1 MAVEGLAYRFT
12 RQENG
17 ISSFLGPIGRD
28 ETFFP
33 VSVWLRF
40 PHRGLTHLQGR
51 ETMIPRYATPEMSA
65 IWSDDN
71 KFRLWQEVETVVCE
85 VRADRGEIPA
95 DAAREIRDKGSFDTE
110 RVLEIE
116 NTVQHDVIAFLTNM
130 AEYIGPA
137 SRFVHQGMTSSDL
150 LDTAFAL
157 QIREAGGVL
166 RAALIALLD
175 ATEATARKHQNTVM
189 IGRSH
194 GIHAEPTTF
203 GLKLMVY
210 WSALRRGL
218 IRLDAA
224 QQEIGYGQ
232 ISGAVG
238 TIAHLDPAVEAE
250 TMERLGLRVAEA
262 STQILQR
269 DRHAAW
275 LAAVALIG
283 ATIEQMAVEIR
294 NLQRTDV
301 HEVEEPF
308 GKGQKGSSAMP
319 HKKNPIV
326 SEKLTGM
333 ARLLR
338 SYSHTALENVALW
351 HERDISHSSV
361 ERIIFP
367 DACHTLHHMLKKM
380 EWLMAGLVVYPQNM
394 QRNLE
399 KVRGMYYSQSVLLA
413 LTEKGVTREDAYAR
427 VQHCAMRVWD
437 EDLPL
442 REALAQ
448 DADITA
454 QLDEAE
460 LDRCFDL
467 KYQLRNVP
475 VIFERTLAL
484 KDW

>member
-1 MAVEGLAYRFT
+1 
-12 RQENG
+12 
-17 ISSFLGPIGRD
+17 
-28 ETFFP
+28 
-33 VSVWLRF
+33 
-40 PHRGLTHLQGR
+40 
-51 ETMIPRYATPEMSA
+51 MIPVRRDLAFGPFIERCQPMIDRYASPEMTA
-65 IWSDDN
+65 IWSDEN
-71 KFRLWQEVETVVCE
+71 RFRLWQEVETVVCE
-85 VRADRGEIPA
+85 VRADRGEIPPS
-95 DAAREIRDKGSFDTE
+95 AAASIRAKGNFETA

-130 AEYIGPA
+130 AEYIGPD

-157 QIREAGGVL
+157 QIREAGVVL
-166 RAALIALLD
+166 RASLIKLLD
-175 ATEATARKHQNTVM
+175 TVETRALEHRDTVM

-218 IRLDAA
+218 VRLDAA
-224 QQEIGYGQ
+224 QLEIGYGK

-238 TIAHLDPAVEAE
+238 TIAHLDPEVETE
-250 TMERLGLRVAEA
+250 TMKRLGLKVAEA
-262 STQILQR
+262 STQVVQR

-275 LAAVALIG
+275 LSAVAVLG

-301 HEVEEPF
+301 HEVEESF

-338 SYSHTALENVALW
+338 GYAHTALENVALW

-367 DACHTLHHMLKKM
+367 DASHTLQHMLVKM
-380 EWLMAGLVVYPQNM
+380 EWLIRGLVVYPDNM
-394 QRNLE
+394 RRNMD
-399 KVRGMYYSQSVLLA
+399 KVRGMYFSQPVLLA
-413 LTEKGVTREDAYAR
+413 LTEAGVSREEAYAQ
-427 VQHCAMRVWD
+427 VQKSAMRVWD
-437 EDLPL
+437 EDISL
-442 REALAQ
+442 REALGQNAE
-448 DADITA
+448 ITSK
-454 QLDEAE
+454 LDEKD
-460 LDRCFDL
+460 LNRCFDL
-467 KYQLRNVP
+467 KHQLRNIP
-475 VIFERTLAL
+475 VIFERTLEL
-484 KDW
+484 KNW

>member
-1 MAVEGLAYRFT
+1 M
-12 RQENG
+12 
-17 ISSFLGPIGRD
+17 IS
-28 ETFFP
+28 
-33 VSVWLRF
+33 
-40 PHRGLTHLQGR
+40 
-51 ETMIPRYATPEMSA
+51 RYASPVMTA
-65 IWSDDN
+65 IWSDEN
-71 KFRLWQEVETVVCE
+71 RFKIWQEIETVVCE

-95 DAAREIRDKGSFDTE
+95 EAAREIRSRGNFDTA

-130 AEYIGPA
+130 AEYVGES

-157 QIREAGGVL
+157 QIREAGTVL
-166 RAALIALLD
+166 RAALIKLLD
-175 ATEATARKHQNTVM
+175 AVEAKALEHQNTVM

-210 WSALRRGL
+210 WSALERGL
-218 IRLDAA
+218 KRLDAA
-224 QQEIGYGQ
+224 QEEIGYGL

-238 TIAHLDPAVEAE
+238 TIAHLDPEVETE
-250 TMERLGLRVAEA
+250 TMKRLGLQADPA
-262 STQILQR
+262 STQIVQR

-275 LAAVALIG
+275 LNAVALIG

-338 SYSHTALENVALW
+338 GYSVTAMENVALW

-367 DACHTLHHMLKKM
+367 DASHTLMHMVTKM
-380 EWLMAGLVVYPQNM
+380 EWLIRGLVVYPENM
-394 QRNLE
+394 KRNMD
-399 KVRGMYYSQSVLLA
+399 KVRGMFFSQPVLLA
-413 LTEKGVTREDAYAR
+413 LTDAGVSREDAYAW
-427 VQHCAMRVWD
+427 VQRCAMRVWD
-437 EDLPL
+437 EDITL
-442 REALAQ
+442 RDSLGQ
-448 DADITA
+448 DEEICSRLTPEV
-454 QLDEAE
+454 LE
-460 LDRCFDL
+460 RCFDL
-467 KYQLRNVP
+467 EHQLRNVP
-475 VIFERTLAL
+475 VIFGRTLAI
-484 KDW
+484 KSW

>member
-1 MAVEGLAYRFT
+1 
-12 RQENG
+12 
-17 ISSFLGPIGRD
+17 
-28 ETFFP
+28 
-33 VSVWLRF
+33 
-40 PHRGLTHLQGR
+40 
-51 ETMIPRYATPEMSA
+51 MIERYASAQMTA

-71 KFRLWQEVETVVCE
+71 RFKLWREVETVVCE

-95 DAAREIRDKGSFDTE
+95 EAAAEIRAKGDFDTQ

-116 NTVQHDVIAFLTNM
+116 RTVQHDVIAFLTNM
-130 AEYIGPA
+130 AEYIGPS

-150 LDTAFAL
+150 LDTALAL
-157 QIREAGGVL
+157 QIQEAGQIL
-166 RAALIALLD
+166 RDSLVELLD
-175 ATEATARKHQNTVM
+175 AVELKAQEHKATIM

-210 WSALRRGL
+210 WSALERGL
-218 IRLDAA
+218 RRLDAA
-224 QQEIGYGQ
+224 QDEISYGQ

-238 TIAHLDPAVEAE
+238 TMAHLDPEVEAE
-250 TMERLGLRVAEA
+250 TMKRLGLEADPA
-262 STQILQR
+262 STQIVQR
-269 DRHAAW
+269 DRHANW
-275 LAAVALIG
+275 LQTVATLG

-301 HEVEEPF
+301 HEVEESF

-338 SYSHTALENVALW
+338 GYAVTGLENVALW

-367 DACHTLHHMLKKM
+367 DTCHTLHHMLTKM
-380 EWLMAGLVVYPQNM
+380 KWLIAGLVVYPDNM
-394 QRNLE
+394 LANME
-399 KVRGMYYSQSVLLA
+399 KVRGMYFSQPVLLA
-413 LTEKGVTREDAYAR
+413 LTEAGVSREDAYAQ
-427 VQHCAMRVWD
+427 VQRCAMRVWD
-437 EDLPL
+437 EGVPL

-448 DADITA
+448 DGDITGR
-454 QLDEAE
+454 LDDKVLE
-460 LDRCFDL
+460 RCFDL
-467 KYQLRNVP
+467 QHQLRNLP
-475 VIFERTLAL
+475 HIFQRTLAL
-484 KDW
+484 RDW

>member
-1 MAVEGLAYRFT
+1 
-12 RQENG
+12 
-17 ISSFLGPIGRD
+17 
-28 ETFFP
+28 
-33 VSVWLRF
+33 
-40 PHRGLTHLQGR
+40 
-51 ETMIPRYATPEMSA
+51 MIDRYASPEMTS
-65 IWSDDN
+65 IWSDEN
-71 KFRLWQEVETVVCE
+71 RFRLWQEVETVVCE
-85 VRADRGEIPA
+85 VRADRGEIPKE
-95 DAAREIRDKGSFDTE
+95 AAANIRAKGDFDTA

-130 AEYIGPA
+130 AEYIGPD

-150 LDTAFAL
+150 LDTALAL
-157 QIREAGGVL
+157 QIKEAGTVL
-166 RAALIALLD
+166 RASLIKLLD
-175 ATEATARKHQNTVM
+175 TVEAKAREHQSTVM

-203 GLKLMVY
+203 GLKLCVY

-224 QQEIGYGQ
+224 QLEIGYGQ

-238 TIAHLDPAVEAE
+238 TIAHLDPEVETE
-250 TMERLGLRVAEA
+250 TMKRLGLKVAEA
-262 STQILQR
+262 STQVVQR

-275 LAAVALIG
+275 LSAVAVLG

-301 HEVEEPF
+301 HEVEESF

-338 SYSHTALENVALW
+338 GYAHTALENVALW

-367 DACHTLHHMLKKM
+367 DASHTLHHMLKKM
-380 EWLMAGLVVYPQNM
+380 EWLIGGLVVYPENM
-394 QRNLE
+394 KRNME
-399 KVRGMYYSQSVLLA
+399 KVRGMYFSQPVLLA
-413 LTEKGVTREDAYAR
+413 LTDAGVSREEAYSW
-427 VQHCAMRVWD
+427 VQRCAMRVWD
-437 EDLPL
+437 EGVPL
-442 REALAQ
+442 REALGQ
-448 DADITA
+448 DGDITGK
-454 QLDEAE
+454 LDNAT

-467 KYQLRNVP
+467 KHQLRNVP
-475 VIFERTLAL
+475 IIFDRTLEL
-484 KDW
+484 KNW

>member
-1 MAVEGLAYRFT
+1 M
-12 RQENG
+12 
-17 ISSFLGPIGRD
+17 IS
-28 ETFFP
+28 
-33 VSVWLRF
+33 
-40 PHRGLTHLQGR
+40 
-51 ETMIPRYATPEMSA
+51 RYASAAMTA
-65 IWSDDN
+65 IWSDEN
-71 KFRLWQEVETVVCE
+71 RFRLWQEVETVVCE
-85 VRADRGEIPA
+85 VRADRGEIPQ
-95 DAAREIRDKGSFDTE
+95 AAAEEIRAKGSFETA

-130 AEYIGPA
+130 AEYIGPS

-150 LDTAFAL
+150 LDTALAL
-157 QIREAGGVL
+157 QIKEAGDIL
-166 RAALIALLD
+166 RAELIKLLD
-175 ATEATARKHQNTVM
+175 TVEAKAKEHQSTVM

-218 IRLDAA
+218 VRLDAA
-224 QQEIGYGQ
+224 QDEIGYGQ

-238 TIAHLDPAVEAE
+238 TIAHLDPEVETE
-250 TMERLGLRVAEA
+250 TMKRLGLKTAEA
-262 STQILQR
+262 STQVVQR

-275 LAAVALIG
+275 LSAVAVLG
-283 ATIEQMAVEIR
+283 ATIEQMAVEVR

-301 HEVEEPF
+301 HEVEESF

-338 SYSHTALENVALW
+338 GYAHTGMENVALW

-367 DACHTLHHMLKKM
+367 DASHTMHHMLNKM
-380 EWLMAGLVVYPQNM
+380 EWLIRGLVVYPENM
-394 QRNLE
+394 KRNMD
-399 KVRGMYYSQSVLLA
+399 KVRGMYFSQPVLLA
-413 LTEKGVTREDAYAR
+413 LTEVGVSREEAYAQ
-427 VQHCAMRVWD
+427 VQRCAMRVWD

-442 REALAQ
+442 REALGQ
-448 DADITA
+448 DEDIMGK
-454 QLDEAE
+454 LDDAT

-467 KYQLRNVP
+467 DHQLRNIP
-475 VIFERTLAL
+475 VIFDRTLKL
-484 KDW
+484 KNW

>member
-1 MAVEGLAYRFT
+1 M
-12 RQENG
+12 
-17 ISSFLGPIGRD
+17 IS
-28 ETFFP
+28 
-33 VSVWLRF
+33 
-40 PHRGLTHLQGR
+40 
-51 ETMIPRYATPEMSA
+51 RYASPEMTA
-65 IWSDDN
+65 IWSDEN
-71 KFRLWQEVETVVCE
+71 RFRIWQEIETVVCE
-85 VRADRGEIPA
+85 VRADRGEIPRE
-95 DAAREIRDKGSFDTE
+95 AANEIRAKGNFDTA

-130 AEYIGPA
+130 AEYIGPS

-157 QIREAGGVL
+157 QVRESGAVL
-166 RAALIALLD
+166 RASLIKLLD
-175 ATEATARKHQNTVM
+175 TVEAKALEHQDTVM

-218 IRLDAA
+218 VRLDAA
-224 QQEIGYGQ
+224 QEEIGYGQ

-238 TIAHLDPAVEAE
+238 TIAHLDPEVETE
-250 TMERLGLRVAEA
+250 TMKRLGLKAAEA
-262 STQILQR
+262 STQVVQR

-275 LAAVALIG
+275 LSAVALVG
-283 ATIEQMAVEIR
+283 ATIEQMAVEVR

-301 HEVEEPF
+301 HEVEESF

-338 SYSHTALENVALW
+338 GYAHTAMENVALW

-367 DACHTLHHMLKKM
+367 DASHTLHHMVSKM
-380 EWLMAGLVVYPQNM
+380 EWLIRGLVVYPENM
-394 QRNLE
+394 IHNME
-399 KVRGMYYSQSVLLA
+399 KVRGMYFSQPVLLA
-413 LTEKGVTREDAYAR
+413 LTEAGVSREDAYSQ
-427 VQHCAMRVWD
+427 VQRCAMRVWD
-437 EDLPL
+437 EDVSL
-442 REALAQ
+442 RDSLGA

-454 QLDEAE
+454 KLDAAT

-467 KYQLRNVP
+467 DHQLRNVP

-484 KDW
+484 KNW

>member
-1 MAVEGLAYRFT
+1 M
-12 RQENG
+12 
-17 ISSFLGPIGRD
+17 IS
-28 ETFFP
+28 
-33 VSVWLRF
+33 
-40 PHRGLTHLQGR
+40 
-51 ETMIPRYATPEMSA
+51 RYASAEMTA
-65 IWSDDN
+65 IWSDEN
-71 KFRLWQEVETVVCE
+71 RFRIWQEVETTVCE

-95 DAAREIRDKGSFDTE
+95 EAAREIRAKGNFDTD

-130 AEYIGPA
+130 AEYVGPA

-150 LDTAFAL
+150 LDTSFAL
-157 QIREAGGVL
+157 QIVEAGEVL
-166 RAALIALLD
+166 RGSLVKLLD
-175 ATEATARKHQNTVM
+175 TVEAKAREHQGTVM

-203 GLKLMVY
+203 GLKLLVY
-210 WSALRRGL
+210 WSALERGL
-218 IRLDAA
+218 RRLDAA

-238 TIAHLDPAVEAE
+238 TIAHLDPEVEEEA
-250 TMERLGLRVAEA
+250 MKRLGLQVDPA
-262 STQILQR
+262 STQIVQR
-269 DRHAAW
+269 DRHASW
-275 LAAVALIG
+275 LQAVATLG

-301 HEVEEPF
+301 HEVEESF

-338 SYSHTALENVALW
+338 GYAHTALENVALW

-367 DACHTLHHMLKKM
+367 DACHTLHHMLVKM
-380 EWLMAGLVVYPQNM
+380 EWLIRGLVVYPENM
-394 QRNLE
+394 KANMD
-399 KVRGMYYSQSVLLA
+399 KVRGMFFSQPVLLA
-413 LTEKGVTREDAYAR
+413 LTDAGVSREDAYAW
-427 VQHCAMRVWD
+427 VQRCAMRVWD
-437 EDLPL
+437 ENVDLRTSL
-442 REALAQ
+442 GQ
-448 DADITA
+448 DAEITGR
-454 QLDEAE
+454 LSGEV

-467 KYQLRNVP
+467 DHQLRNIP
-475 VIFERTLAL
+475 VIFRRTLAL
-484 KDW
+484 KNW

>member
-1 MAVEGLAYRFT
+1 M
-12 RQENG
+12 
-17 ISSFLGPIGRD
+17 IS
-28 ETFFP
+28 
-33 VSVWLRF
+33 
-40 PHRGLTHLQGR
+40 
-51 ETMIPRYATPEMSA
+51 RYASPAMTA
-65 IWSDDN
+65 IWSDEN
-71 KFRLWQEVETVVCE
+71 RFRIWKEVETVVCE

-95 DAAREIRDKGSFDTE
+95 EAAVEIRAKGAFETA

-157 QIREAGGVL
+157 QIREAGAVL
-166 RAALIALLD
+166 RESLIDLLD
-175 ATEATARKHQNTVM
+175 AVEARALEHQGTVM

-218 IRLDAA
+218 TRLDAA
-224 QQEIGYGQ
+224 QEEIGYGQ

-250 TMERLGLRVAEA
+250 TMTRLGLKVAEA
-262 STQILQR
+262 STQVIQR

-275 LAAVALIG
+275 LSAVALIG

-301 HEVEEPF
+301 HEVEESF

-338 SYSHTALENVALW
+338 GYAHTAMENVALW

-367 DACHTLHHMLKKM
+367 DASHVLHHMLTKM
-380 EWLMAGLVVYPQNM
+380 AWLIRGLVVYPDNM
-394 QRNLE
+394 QRNME
-399 KVRGMYYSQSVLLA
+399 KVRGMYFSQPVLLA
-413 LTEKGVTREDAYAR
+413 LTDAGVSREEAYAW
-427 VQHCAMRVWD
+427 VQRCAMRVWD
-437 EDLPL
+437 EDISL
-442 REALAQ
+442 REALGE
-448 DADITA
+448 DADITGRLEGA
-454 QLDEAE
+454 I

-467 KYQLRNVP
+467 DHQLRNVP
-475 VIFERTLAL
+475 LIFKRTLQL
-484 KDW
+484 KNWE